1 MPIEIRH
8 LPAKGR
14 FETMVNGARGVAEYR
29 LEDGTMLL
37 THTEVAP
44 ELRGR
49 GIAGQLVQ
57 AALDHAHAEKLEVR
71 PLCAYARRY
80 LQRQDEQRRAGAATA
95 PAAGD
100 AHGRIE
106 AASVAAEARELLDFW
121 FGAPGSPQH
130 GTQRPEWFRKDDAFD
145 ASIRARFGTL
155 LERGL
160 RGELAAWAGTA
171 QGALAQVVLL
181 DQFTRNA
188 WRGTARAF
196 AGDERALAAAQAMV
210 AARQDDALP
219 PEQRAFVYLPFEHAE
234 SLALQE
240 EALRHFR
247 RLAAAAPDMA
257 ESLDYALRHHA
268 IVQRF
273 GRFPHRNAI
282 LGRAS
287 TAEELAFL
295 EQPGSGF

>member
-8 LPAKGR
+8 LPAQRR
-14 FETMVNGARGVAEYR
+14 FETTVNGARGVAEYR

-57 AALDHAHAEKLEVR
+57 AALDHARAERLEVR
-71 PLCAYARRY
+71 PVCDYARRY
-80 LQRQDEQRRAGAATA
+80 MQRQGGVALQGAGRDDDRAEA
-95 PAAGD
+95 P
-100 AHGRIE
+100 
-106 AASVAAEARELLDFW
+106 SVAPEADQVLDFW
-121 FGAPGSPQH
+121 FGPPGSPLR
-130 GTQRPEWFRKDDAFD
+130 GTQRPEWFRKDEAFD
-145 ASIRARFGTL
+145 ASIRERFGAL
-155 LERGL
+155 LERAL
-160 RGELAAWAGTA
+160 RGELAAWAATA
-171 QGALAQVVLL
+171 RGALAQVVLL

-188 WRGTARAF
+188 WRGTPRAF
-196 AGDERALAAAQAMV
+196 AGDARALAAAQAMV
-210 AARQDDALP
+210 AARQDRALP

-234 SLALQE
+234 SLAMQE

-247 RLAAAAPDMA
+247 GLAAEAPDMA

-287 TAEELAFL
+287 TPEELAFL